1 MMRPIRVLALCCLLG
16 SLQGPA
22 SGDTLAER
30 IARLV
35 PAPREQRWLQ
45 IPWRLDLLSAQ
56 AEARRSGKP
65 IFMLLMDGH
74 PLGST

>member
-1 MMRPIRVLALCCLLG
+1 MRRTCAFVICCVLG
-16 SLQGPA
+16 SLQGST

-35 PAPREQRWLQ
+35 PAAREQRWLQ
-45 IPWRLDLLSAQ
+45 IPWRLDLLAAQ

-65 IFMLLMDGH
+65 IFMLMMDGH